1 MTPDGSP
8 ETALDLDP
16 HASATRRRTARVFVL
31 AAALL
36 GLAFSFALAPW
47 MGEDEPWHLEYARHV
62 AAGYTPWGGVRMSG
76 ATADKPDDRVLMP
89 LSQLQTRRRFKGIP
103 EERIGQTQ
111 LEILRSMEDHHFY
124 ERVDW
129 AGVERDRT
137 NFDQVAPG
145 FSATPQPPLYYL
157 LTGGLLALV
166 PSDDVLVQLRVARG
180 LSWLLFV
187 AFAWVVL
194 AFAREVFEDDRL
206 ALCAAAVA
214 VFLPMSARQA
224 AVVNNDVLAKL
235 LAAVV
240 FLIAARWIRGR
251 ARPIHLALAVLV
263 CGLGLVTKATSASA
277 VVAIIAALLLRS
289 DKVARR
295 GSKLV
300 FGAGLVLVV
309 GVAVGMWLTQHNT
322 VLPRSLVGFL
332 TRLETGLSL
341 DNLATTGRTLVSSF
355 GWESR
360 FLPGFVNVLL
370 GLVTAIGL
378 VSAGL
383 ALRRGRLDAS
393 RAVLVLCTIVLVV
406 QVLMLVLRGAS
417 RGRYLMPAIPA
428 LSALLVAGLVAR
440 WPEGS
445 RDRATRLVAGGLIT
459 LEAVFL
465 WGGLVTHEYLLWG
478 I

>member
-8 ETALDLDP
+8 ETEQGRDP
-16 HASATRRRTARVFVL
+16 MLRAGRRHTTRVFVL

-36 GLAFSFALAPW
+36 GLCYSFALAPW

-62 AAGYTPWGGVRMSG
+62 AAGYTPWGGVKMSG
-76 ATADKPDDRVLMP
+76 ATATKPDDRELMS
-89 LSQLQTRRRFKGIP
+89 LSQLQTRRRFRGIP
-103 EERIGQTQ
+103 EERIKDTQ
-111 LEILRSMEDHHFY
+111 LAILVSMEEHHFY

-129 AGVERDRT
+129 AGTEPDRR

-157 LTGGLLALV
+157 LTGGLLSLV

-206 ALCAAAVA
+206 ALCAAAIA

-235 LAAVV
+235 LAAGV
-240 FLIAARWIRGR
+240 FLISARWVRGR
-251 ARPIHLALAVLV
+251 ARPVHLALAVLL
-263 CGLGLVTKATSASA
+263 CGLGLATKGTAASA
-277 VVAIIAALLLRS
+277 VVAVFAALALRS
-289 DKVARR
+289 DRVARR
-295 GSKLV
+295 GAKLV

-309 GVAVGMWLTQHNT
+309 GLAVGMWLTQNNT
-322 VLPRSLVGFL
+322 VLPRSLLGFL

-341 DNLATTGRTLVSSF
+341 DNLATTGRTLAGSF

-360 FLPGFVNVLL
+360 FLSGPVNLVLGVL
-370 GLVTAIGL
+370 TATGL
-378 VSAGL
+378 VSAAL
-383 ALRRGRLDAS
+383 ALKRGRIDAS
-393 RAVLVLCTIVLVV
+393 RAVLLLCVVVLVV
-406 QVLMLVLRGAS
+406 QVLMLVLRGAA
-417 RGRYLMPAIPA
+417 RGRYLMPAMPA
-428 LSALLVAGLVAR
+428 LAALVVAGLVAG
-440 WPEGS
+440 WPERA
-445 RDRATRLVAGGLIT
+445 RDRATAAVAAGLIV
-459 LEAVFL
+459 LESVFL
-465 WGGLVTHEYLLWG
+465 WGGLAAHEYLVWG
-478 I
+478 V